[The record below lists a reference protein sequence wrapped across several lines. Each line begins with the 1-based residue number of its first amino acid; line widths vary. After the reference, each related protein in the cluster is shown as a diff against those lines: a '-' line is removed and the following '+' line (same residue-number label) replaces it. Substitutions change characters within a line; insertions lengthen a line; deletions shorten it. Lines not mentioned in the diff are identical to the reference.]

1 MLALVGIYWA
11 IAVFGII
18 DLDFLD
24 LNFDI
29 DADGDVDVDAD
40 LDADTGGGFIA
51 GALEFIHLG
60 SLPLMVVV
68 SGLVICA
75 WSFAVIGNF
84 YLNPSDSGLIGFLI
98 SAAVAAPG
106 IVVSSLALW
115 PIAAFYKR
123 LEDKTDGNLSM
134 IGRTCRV
141 RSDRVDEGFGQAE
154 VKTVEGPLVVN
165 VRIAAESVAL
175 KEGDA
180 ALIIGEDSEH
190 MLYTVR
196 KIADELTQI

>member
-1 MLALVGIYWA
+1 MLEELITESLRWYNLPWSLMLALVGIYWA

-75 WSFAVIGNF
+75 
-84 YLNPSDSGLIGFLI
+84 
-98 SAAVAAPG
+98 
-106 IVVSSLALW
+106 
-115 PIAAFYKR
+115 
-123 LEDKTDGNLSM
+123 
-134 IGRTCRV
+134 
-141 RSDRVDEGFGQAE
+141 
-154 VKTVEGPLVVN
+154 
-165 VRIAAESVAL
+165 
-175 KEGDA
+175 
-180 ALIIGEDSEH
+180 
-190 MLYTVR
+190 
-196 KIADELTQI
+196 